1 MILVVLLIIIGVIG
15 AILLFYL
22 QSSQN
27 KKKIDRA
34 RDLYK
39 TEKYKQALEVFQEL
53 YAKDSGNKLY
63 NWYIGQC
70 YEKLENYEL
79 ALVEYNKASLSTV
92 FEPPLDEAEVHKRI
106 AFVSFELGNINK
118 AYQELQIVTT
128 LDYKDAESYF
138 YLGQIAKN
146 KGELQKGL
154 EYFEKAFR
162 YKKEYPEA
170 YLEHG
175 KLNSTLN
182 HTDKAKRSFLKAI
195 NQNPDLSEA
204 HFHYALILEK
214 DKIFQKSIEEFQLA
228 LKDDTYKFDSF
239 VHLATIF
246 TALSDEKT
254 SFEYFEKALEFG
266 TENMENLLDAEYKYA
281 NYLIQTG
288 DLNKALKLWNDIHT
302 QDANY
307 KDVENKIQ
315 VYGEISK
322 SSNLTR
328 FITSNKEEF
337 VRTGNEL
344 CKVMHIKVGNY
355 SIQKGDLLEFI
366 GTYRAGR
373 DDMECVVHL
382 VKWTNQV
389 GEIPVREL
397 LESVVEEGVAKGIF
411 ITPARFSEKAHD
423 LSKIRPLE
431 LIERERL
438 EGLLSKVYSQT

>member
-1 MILVVLLIIIGVIG
+1 MVIVVLLIIIVIIG

-34 RDLYK
+34 HDLYK
-39 TEKYKQALEVFQEL
+39 TEKYKQALELFQEL

-63 NWYIGQC
+63 NWYIGLC

-79 ALVEYNKASLSTV
+79 ALVEYNKTSLSTV
-92 FEPPLDEAEVHKRI
+92 FNPPLDEAEVHKRI
-106 AFVSFELGNINK
+106 AHVSLELGNINK

-128 LDYKDAESYF
+128 LNYKDAESYF
-138 YLGQIAKN
+138 YLGQIAKE

-162 YKKEYPEA
+162 YRREYPEA

-175 KLNSTLN
+175 KLNSALN
-182 HTDKAKRSFLKAI
+182 HTDKAKRSFLQAI
-195 NQNPDLSEA
+195 NQNTDLSEA
-204 HFHYALILEK
+204 HFHYGLLLEK

-228 LKDDTYKFDSF
+228 LKDDTYKFDSY
-239 VHLATIF
+239 VHLASIF
-246 TALSDEKT
+246 MALSDEKRA
-254 SFEYFEKALEFG
+254 FEYFEKALEFG

-281 NYLIQTG
+281 HYLILTG
-288 DLNKALKLWNDIHT
+288 DLNKALKLWNDIHS
-302 QDANY
+302 QDAHY
-307 KDVENKIQ
+307 KDVESKIQ
-315 VYGEISK
+315 IYGEISK

-337 VRTGNEL
+337 VKTGNEL
-344 CKVMHIKVGNY
+344 CKVMHIKVDNY

-366 GTYRAGR
+366 GIYRAGR
-373 DDMECVVHL
+373 DDMACVLHL

-397 LESVVEEGVAKGIF
+397 LESVVEEGAAKGIF
-411 ITPARFSEKAHD
+411 VTPAHFSDKAHD

-438 EGLLSKVYSQT
+438 EGLLSKVYSQK